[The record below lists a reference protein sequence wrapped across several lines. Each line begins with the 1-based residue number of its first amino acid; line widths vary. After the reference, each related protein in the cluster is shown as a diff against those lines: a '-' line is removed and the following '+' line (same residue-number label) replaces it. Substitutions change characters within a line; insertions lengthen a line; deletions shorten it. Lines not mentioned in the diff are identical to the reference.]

1 MTKKILKIF
10 TILTLT
16 LGSLLFVSI
25 RDIFAAPPVVSGVE
39 DGQYYNHSVTITY
52 DEAGGTVTATLNE
65 TPISSGH
72 IVTDD
77 GSYILIVTDGI
88 DTTTINFWI
97 DSIAPEVAGVVDG
110 EYYNTT
116 VSATFT
122 DATATLNGIL
132 YISATPIT
140 AEDDYILIVTDLAG
154 NVTTINFTIDTTDPI
169 VTGVV
174 DGSYYNDP
182 PKAAVF
188 TETTATLNGAAYL
201 SGTPITA
208 DDDYILIVTDLAGNV
223 TTINFTIDTTDPIV
237 TGVVD
242 GSYYNDPPKA
252 AVFTETTATLNGAA
266 YLSGTPITA
275 DDLYTLVVTDLA
287 GNVTTITFTID
298 TTDPVVNGVEHN
310 QYYNTNRT
318 ITFNEG
324 SATLNSVPF
333 TSGTTVTAE
342 GTYVLVVTDL
352 AGNVTTIT
360 FTIDTTDP
368 VVTGVEHNQYY
379 NTNRTIT
386 FNEGS
391 ATLNSV
397 PFTSGTTVTAEGTYV
412 LTVTDLAGNVTT
424 INFVIDKTAPI
435 VTGVEHNQYYNT
447 NRTIT
452 FNEGSATLNS
462 VLFTS
467 GTTVTAEGTYVL
479 VVTDLAGNVTTIN
492 FVIDKT
498 APIVTGVEHNQYYNT
513 NRTITFNEGS
523 ATLNSVLFTSGT
535 TVTAEGTYVLIVTDL
550 AGNVTTINFVIDK
563 TAPIVT
569 GVEHNQY
576 YNTNR
581 TITFNE
587 GSATLN
593 SVLFT
598 SGTTVTAEGTYVLI
612 VTDLAGNVT
621 TINFVIDKTAP
632 IVTGVEHN
640 QYYNSNRTI
649 TFNEGSATLNSVS
662 FTSGTTVTAEGT
674 YVLIVTDLAGN
685 VTTINFVIDKTAPIV
700 TGVEHN
706 QYYNTN
712 RTITFNEGSATL
724 NSVLFTSG
732 TTVTAEGT
740 YVLIVTDLAGNVTT
754 INFVIDKTAPIVTGV
769 EHNQYYNTNRT
780 ITFNEGSATL
790 NSVSFTSGT
799 TVTAEGTYVLVVTD
813 LAGNVTT
820 INFVIDKT
828 APIVTG
834 VEHNQYYNTNRTIT
848 FNEGSATLN
857 SVSFTSGTTVTAEG
871 TYVLVVTD
879 LAGNVTTINFVID
892 KSDPVVIGVVDGMY
906 YNTNRTITFNEG
918 TATLNGIAF
927 VSGNIVSQEGT
938 YELIVTSLAGN
949 VTTVNFVIDKTAPL
963 VTGVEHNMYYNTNR
977 TITFNEGSALLNGN
991 TISTGTLVSQENNY
1005 TLVVTDL
1012 AGNVTTVSFVI
1023 DKTAPLVT
1031 GVEHNQYYN
1040 TNRTVTF
1047 NEGSA
1052 TLNNVLFTSG
1062 TTISAEASYSLIV
1075 TDLAGNVTTVNF
1087 VIDKTAP
1094 IITVETYIL
1103 TPTNQNITV
1112 NVTTNEGSL
1121 NTSSHTFTENGSFT
1135 FTATDLAGNV
1145 SNRTVTITNIDKVP
1159 PIISGVTDGVYYNT
1173 NRSPTFN
1180 EGTATLNGSA
1190 FISGTLINQERN
1202 HVLIVTDPA
1211 GNITTVSFTIDK
1223 TPPVVSGVEEGNYYN
1238 TDRTITFTEGTAT
1251 LNSNLFTSGQS
1262 VTIDGS
1268 YTLVVTDLAGNITT
1282 INFVLDKAAPIITV
1296 DPYNLDPTNLDITVT
1311 VSVNE
1316 GSLNVTSHTFT
1327 ENGSFTFIATDLAGN
1342 VTNRTITITNIDK
1355 NAPAVSGVSNN
1366 AFYNVNRTIVFDKGT
1381 GTLNGVA
1388 FVSGTIVSEEGS
1400 YTLIVT
1406 DDAGNSTT
1414 VSFVIDKTAPIVS
1427 GVENNT
1433 YYNSNRTITFNEGS
1447 ATLNGNALTS
1457 GTLVSAENSY
1467 EIIVT
1472 DLAGNTTTINFVLDK
1487 TAPIITIQPYESVL
1501 PVSSVTVSVTVNE
1514 GSLNASSRLFT
1525 ANGSYTFIAT
1535 DLAGNTSQTTVVIS
1549 NIGYTLNYTLVGTGG
1564 DLIAMVNSIVVNS
1577 GNLVIEGR
1585 SIMFTAT
1592 PAARYRVYAWRLDG
1606 NVVGNRSNTY
1616 LLNMLNKGTNVT
1628 VEFVLEGDLNSNGAV
1643 TITDLVK
1650 LSRYLAGLE
1659 TVDDKG
1665 KVAADVNN
1673 SGTVT
1678 VTDLVQL
1685 SRRLAGLE

>member
-10 TILTLT
+10 TILTLI

-52 DEAGGTVTATLNE
+52 DEAGGTVTATLND

-72 IVTDD
+72 IVTED

-122 DATATLNGIL
+122 DANATLNGVP
-132 YISATPIT
+132 YISGTPIT
-140 AEDDYILIVTDLAG
+140 AEDDYILIVTDFAG
-154 NVTTINFTIDTTDPI
+154 NVTTINFTIDTTDPLVTGVVDGSYYNDPPKAAVFTETTATLNGAAYLSGTPITADDLYTLVVTDLAGNVTTITFTIDTIDPVVTGVEHNQYYNTDRTITFNEGSATLNSVPFTSGTTVTAEGTYVLIVTDLAGNVTTINFVIDKTAPIVTGVEHNQYYNTNRTITFNEGSATLNSVPFTSGTTVTAEGTYVLIVTDLAGNVTTINFVIDKTDPI

-208 DDDYILIVTDLAGNV
+208 EDDYILIVTDLAGNI

-298 TTDPVVNGVEHN
+298 T
-310 QYYNTNRT
+310 
-318 ITFNEG
+318 I
-324 SATLNSVPF
+324 
-333 TSGTTVTAE
+333 
-342 GTYVLVVTDL
+342 
-352 AGNVTTIT
+352 
-360 FTIDTTDP
+360 
-368 VVTGVEHNQYY
+368 
-379 NTNRTIT
+379 
-386 FNEGS
+386 
-391 ATLNSV
+391 
-397 PFTSGTTVTAEGTYV
+397 
-412 LTVTDLAGNVTT
+412 
-424 INFVIDKTAPI
+424 API

-462 VLFTS
+462 VPFAS
-467 GTTVTAEGTYVL
+467 GTTVTAE
-479 VVTDLAGNVTTIN
+479 D
-492 FVIDKT
+492 
-498 APIVTGVEHNQYYNT
+498 
-513 NRTITFNEGS
+513 
-523 ATLNSVLFTSGT
+523 
-535 TVTAEGTYVLIVTDL
+535 TYVLIVTDL

-563 TAPIVT
+563 TAPLIT

-576 YNTNR
+576 YKTNR

-593 SVLFT
+593 SISFT

-674 YVLIVTDLAGN
+674 YVLVVTDLAGN
-685 VTTINFVIDKTAPIV
+685 LTSINFVIDKTAP
-700 TGVEHN
+700 
-706 QYYNTN
+706 
-712 RTITFNEGSATL
+712 
-724 NSVLFTSG
+724 
-732 TTVTAEGT
+732 
-740 YVLIVTDLAGNVTT
+740 LI
-754 INFVIDKTAPIVTGV
+754 TGV

-790 NSVSFTSGT
+790 NSVSFNSGT
-799 TVTAEGTYVLVVTD
+799 TVTAEGTYVL
-813 LAGNVTT
+813 
-820 INFVIDKT
+820 I
-828 APIVTG
+828 
-834 VEHNQYYNTNRTIT
+834 
-848 FNEGSATLN
+848 
-857 SVSFTSGTTVTAEG
+857 
-871 TYVLVVTD
+871 VTD

-963 VTGVEHNMYYNTNR
+963 VTGVEHNMYYYTNR

-1040 TNRTVTF
+1040 TDRTVTF

-1052 TLNNVLFTSG
+1052 TLNSVLFTSG
-1062 TTISAEASYSLIV
+1062 TTVSDEASYSLIV

-1112 NVTTNEGSL
+1112 NVTANEGSL

-1135 FTATDLAGNV
+1135 FTATDLAGNI
-1145 SNRTVTITNIDKVP
+1145 SYSTVTITNIDKVP
-1159 PIISGVTDGVYYNT
+1159 PIISGVMDGVYYNT

-1190 FISGTLINQERN
+1190 YNSGTLINQERN

-1223 TPPVVSGVEEGNYYN
+1223 TPPMVNGVEEGIYYN
-1238 TDRTITFTEGTAT
+1238 TDLTITFAEGTAI
-1251 LNSNLFTSGQS
+1251 LNSNPFTSGQS

-1268 YTLVVTDLAGNITT
+1268 YTLVVTDLAGNVST
-1282 INFVLDKAAPIITV
+1282 INFVLDKTAPIITV

-1316 GSLNVTSHTFT
+1316 GSLNATSHTFT
-1327 ENGSFTFIATDLAGN
+1327 ENGSFTFTATDLAGN

-1355 NAPAVSGVSNN
+1355 NKPAVSGVSNN

-1388 FVSGTIVSEEGS
+1388 FVSGTIVTEEGS

-1414 VSFVIDKTAPIVS
+1414 VNFVIDKTAPIVS

-1433 YYNSNRTITFNEGS
+1433 YYSINRTITFNEGS
-1447 ATLNGNALTS
+1447 ATLNGNAFTS

-1472 DLAGNTTTINFVLDK
+1472 DLAGNTTTISFALDK

-1514 GSLNASSRLFT
+1514 GSLNDSSRLFT

-1549 NIGYTLNYTLVGTGG
+1549 NIGYTLNYTLVGSGG

-1628 VEFVLEGDLNSNGAV
+1628 VEFVLEGDLNNSNSV
-1643 TITDLVK
+1643 SITDLVI
-1650 LSRYLAGLE
+1650 LRRYLAGLE
-1659 TVDDKG
+1659 TINDKT
-1665 KVAADVNN
+1665 KEAADINA
-1673 SGTVT
+1673 SGGISI
-1678 VTDLVQL
+1678 TDLVIL
-1685 SRRLAGLE
+1685 RRRLAGLE